1 MEPLISPLLFALLL
15 FVGMLSMLEVGRRL
29 GLARRQRETDGDRGN
44 LSAIEGAVFAV
55 FGLLIAFTFS
65 GAASRFNEKRMLI
78 AQEVNAIQT
87 AYLRVQL
94 LPQEQRPALQDL
106 FRRYVDSRLDYY
118 RKIPDSQAAALELAA
133 SHQLQQQIWADA
145 VGASELPGAHR
156 DAGKLLLPAL
166 NAMIDIATTRGMAL
180 QIHPP
185 RIIYVLLFC
194 LGLICS
200 LLAGYRIATAQYR
213 SWLHIL
219 GFTIVT
225 VVVVYV
231 ILDIEYLREGL
242 IRLQT
247 ADQLLIKARETM
259 N

>member
-118 RKIPDSQAAALELAA
+118 RKIPDRQAAAAELAA
-133 SHQLQQQIWADA
+133 SEQLQKQMWADA

-166 NAMIDIATTRGMAL
+166 NAMIASRRSG
-180 QIHPP
+180 PSGESV
-185 RIIYVLLFC
+185 RVLSIT
-194 LGLICS
+194 ICHRRVT
-200 LLAGYRIATAQYR
+200 LRAYRCR
-213 SWLHIL
+213 SRNRHEPTMWPW
-219 GFTIVT
+219 
-225 VVVVYV
+225 
-231 ILDIEYLREGL
+231 EGG
-242 IRLQT
+242 QT
-247 ADQLLIKARETM
+247 
-259 N
+259 

>member
-1 MEPLISPLLFALLL
+1 
-15 FVGMLSMLEVGRRL
+15 
-29 GLARRQRETDGDRGN
+29 
-44 LSAIEGAVFAV
+44 
-55 FGLLIAFTFS
+55 
-65 GAASRFNEKRMLI
+65 
-78 AQEVNAIQT
+78 
-87 AYLRVQL
+87 
-94 LPQEQRPALQDL
+94 
-106 FRRYVDSRLDYY
+106 
-118 RKIPDSQAAALELAA
+118 
-133 SHQLQQQIWADA
+133 
-145 VGASELPGAHR
+145 
-156 DAGKLLLPAL
+156 
-166 NAMIDIATTRGMAL
+166 MIDIATTRGMAL